1 MTTEDRRRVPAMPRF
16 GGARSCLLHLT
27 PGYMGLFVS
36 NSDPVPPALGLGV
49 RLRCRFH
56 LRAARFGG
64 RVGGCRMPALP
75 VCAILGA
82 ALDDRVAVRA
92 LLEAGSTLIAR
103 ERGGREA
110 LLQFRHGR
118 CGVRVD
124 FSKSAIKDHSDP
136 ISHFLGFHGHSVRM
150 SVEAAINAH
159 PAPNNP
165 ARKLNQ
171 KTDLSETFV
180 GSFIGHSS

>member
-1 MTTEDRRRVPAMPRF
+1 MKLYFNF
-16 GGARSCLLHLT
+16 GKGLPDPKKLL
-27 PGYMGLFVS
+27 
-36 NSDPVPPALGLGV
+36 
-49 RLRCRFH
+49 R
-56 LRAARFGG
+56 
-64 RVGGCRMPALP
+64 
-75 VCAILGA
+75 
-82 ALDDRVAVRA
+82 
-92 LLEAGSTLIAR
+92 GSAKH
-103 ERGGREA
+103 A
-110 LLQFRHGR
+110 R

-124 FSKSAIKDHSDP
+124 FSKSAIKGHSDP